1 MSKPISTSNAKPN
14 SVPDPESLTARPSAK
29 PGHDG
34 DRGNR
39 GSRNE
44 AVSGA
49 GGPDSVLRPSAPII
63 PGQSVAG
70 SALVAVVAIMSFLAC
85 LALGAASVV
94 YDAARDWQAAVSSEI
109 TIQIRPADGVDLLG
123 EIDKAINIAERT
135 PGVGSARVLSDA
147 ETQDL
152 LAPWLGSDAEI
163 ASLPIPR
170 LIVVEI
176 DDPMALDLA
185 TLTARISTEVSGAS
199 VDDHAI
205 WMSRLSGMASSMI
218 AAAIA
223 VVLLILAAMVLSI
236 AFAVRAA
243 IAGNKQIID
252 VLHFVGAT
260 DRFIAQEFQR
270 HFLLTGLKG
279 GSAGS
284 IAAIAIFVVIGVIDR
299 TGETPYG
306 AQIDALVG
314 NVSVGPGGYFG
325 AVATVFIVA
334 ILTAVTSRIAVRQ
347 ALRIR
352 PL

>member
-1 MSKPISTSNAKPN
+1 MTDSDNVTKRESLTEKPAAKPGVDGAKPN
-14 SVPDPESLTARPSAK
+14 
-29 PGHDG
+29 
-34 DRGNR
+34 R
-39 GSRNE
+39 GSGRG
-44 AVSGA
+44 GA
-49 GGPDSVLRPSAPII
+49 DSVLRPSAAII

-109 TIQIRPADGVDLLG
+109 TIQIRPVDGFNLLG
-123 EIDKAINIAERT
+123 EIDKAIDIAERT
-135 PGVGSARVLSDA
+135 SGVGSARVLSNV
-147 ETQDL
+147 ETQAL

-163 ASLPIPR
+163 ESLPIPR
-170 LIVVEI
+170 LVVVEI
-176 DDPMALDLA
+176 ADAKRLDLG
-185 TLTARISTEVSGAS
+185 TLTRRVAEDVEGAS

-218 AAAIA
+218 GAAIA
-223 VVLLILAAMVLSI
+223 VVLLIMAAMVLSI

-279 GSAGS
+279 GLAGS
-284 IAAIAIFVVIGVIDR
+284 LASIAIFFIIGVIDR

-314 NVSVGPGGYFG
+314 NVSVGVGGYVG
-325 AVATVFIVA
+325 AFATVFMVA
-334 ILTAVTSRIAVRQ
+334 VLTASTSRIAVRQ
-347 ALRIR
+347 ALSVR